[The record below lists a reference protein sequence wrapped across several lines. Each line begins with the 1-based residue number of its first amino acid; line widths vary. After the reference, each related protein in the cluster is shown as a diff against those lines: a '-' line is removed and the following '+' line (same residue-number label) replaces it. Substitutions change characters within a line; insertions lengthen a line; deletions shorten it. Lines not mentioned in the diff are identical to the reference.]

1 MEVLVDIV
9 YVPKGSLLLI
19 QACWNHQNFSR
30 GQEVASEVGAKCQH
44 DQTSVGKMVEVLFLQ
59 QFCVQFA
66 QYYFTMLDARVSE
79 LFHSFR
85 CSRGECLPSNSMCK
99 PYVQKVEKL
108 LKLESS
114 ISSIIQALA
123 LTSMTQAP
131 SDAFRCIS
139 QDDIEPWN
147 NFRIATSTSLL
158 VSATTVFTINTLEL
172 SHIAN
177 LHFHVLSTNFILRH

>member
-1 MEVLVDIV
+1 M
-9 YVPKGSLLLI
+9 Y
-19 QACWNHQNFSR
+19 
-30 GQEVASEVGAKCQH
+30 EVGAKCQH
-44 DQTSVGKMVEVLFLQ
+44 GQASVGKMVEVLFLQ

-66 QYYFTMLDARVSE
+66 QSMAYYYFTMLDGPVSE

-99 PYVQKVEKL
+99 PYIQKVEKL

-131 SDAFRCIS
+131 SDAFRYVS
-139 QDDIEPWN
+139 QDDIEP
-147 NFRIATSTSLL
+147 
-158 VSATTVFTINTLEL
+158 
-172 SHIAN
+172 
-177 LHFHVLSTNFILRH
+177 